1 MKHTLIVTTLLLA
14 FGSSA
19 CSSIV
24 SVDRSKI
31 HDTLFDV
38 PDASAAGSHDAA
50 TGGKGNEEDAGEDDA
65 G

>member
-1 MKHTLIVTTLLLA
+1 
-14 FGSSA
+14 
-19 CSSIV
+19 
-24 SVDRSKI
+24 
-31 HDTLFDV
+31 LFDV